1 METKLTEQLASN
13 NAIDVIASALIA
25 LPGGED
31 ALAAA
36 VAAHGAQQ
44 ESEADVETDT
54 FVSPE
59 SA

>member
-31 ALAAA
+31 ALNAAI
-36 VAAHGAQQ
+36 AAHEAQQ
-44 ESEADVETDT
+44 ELEATV
-54 FVSPE
+54 
-59 SA
+59 